1 MKLVL
6 TKYIMRIES
15 KLCHLSENKA
25 VVQVSGWINDKKV
38 GSSLAEGTTV
48 EIAEDKAVS
57 RLKKRINEIDNSEI
71 ETTIFKDINHHKKEK
86 EELVKCTK
94 LDSDNE
100 ILEPSDWSN
109 ELTAIDSE
117 IERLNWSRGDE
128 IKFLEKTF
136 GYNNRNKITKYD
148 ELINYLNILKK
159 IDKEN
164 LTKSNLDNKNT
175 LIEESDTILRDLS
188 WNMNQGR
195 EYLLKEF
202 NVSSRFELNEQQLIT
217 FVSNL
222 KEIRN
227 QSKSI

>member
-86 EELVKCTK
+86 EELVKCNK

-148 ELINYLNILKK
+148 ELVNYLNILKS
-159 IDKEN
+159 IDKSKF
-164 LTKSNLDNKNT
+164 TKSNREIKNN
-175 LIEESDTILRDLS
+175 LIEQSDIILRELS
-188 WNMNQGR
+188 WNKIQGR
-195 EYLLKEF
+195 EYLQKEF
-202 NVSSRFELNEQQLIT
+202 NVSTRVELDEKQLIT
-217 FVSNL
+217 FIANL
-222 KEIRN
+222 NEIKN
-227 QSKSI
+227 QNMSD